1 MIEVRKANESDL
13 ELIEYFTLG
22 MINESDR
29 YAKLGVNP
37 SKVMQ
42 TVKSFIESDDK
53 GVVLMAQFNGAI
65 VGGFIGALSDEWCSD
80 NFTAFDLV
88 NYIDPE
94 FRGLGVSRE
103 LVQSFIQWAKE
114 RGAKFVNCGTNTG
127 VNTEHAIN
135 LYGSMGFVN
144 QGVFMELEL

>member
-1 MIEVRKANESDL
+1 MIKVRKANESDL
-13 ELIEYFTLG
+13 ELIELFTLG
-22 MINESDR
+22 MINESNR
-29 YAKLGVNP
+29 YAKLGVNQ

-42 TVKSFIESDDK
+42 TVKSFIQSDDK
-53 GVVLMAQFNGAI
+53 GVVLMAEFGGAI

-80 NFTAFDLV
+80 NFIAFDLV

-94 FRGLGVSRE
+94 FRGLGTSRE
-103 LVQSFIQWAKE
+103 LVKSFIQWAKE

-127 VNTEHAIN
+127 VNTEHAIK

>member
-1 MIEVRKANESDL
+1 MIKVRKANESDL

-37 SKVMQ
+37 GKVMQ
-42 TVKSFIESDDK
+42 TVKSFIQSDEK
-53 GVVLMAQFNGAI
+53 GVVLMAEFNRSI

-94 FRGLGVSRE
+94 YRGLGTSRE
-103 LVQSFIQWAKE
+103 LVHPFIQWAKE

-127 VNTEHAIN
+127 VNTEHAIK